1 MVIDDLRSSIL
12 NNRLVGG
19 ERLRQDAIA
28 TQYGVSQMIVREA
41 FKQLT
46 SEGFLKAEPRRG
58 VSVAVLS
65 ADEAWE
71 VTQLRALLE
80 CQALRWA
87 IHDMLHT
94 DFLQCAQVLE
104 DLERA
109 SSVDAKILLNAR
121 FHTLLYRSEE
131 HTSELQSLMRISY
144 AVFCL
149 KKKIH
154 HKHTPNKNN

>member
-58 VSVAVLS
+58 VSVVVLS

-71 VTQLRALLE
+71 VTQLRSE
-80 CQALRWA
+80 
-87 IHDMLHT
+87 
-94 DFLQCAQVLE
+94 V
-104 DLERA
+104 RA
-109 SSVDAKILLNAR
+109 VGKACVSTCRTGWSRYN
-121 FHTLLYRSEE
+121 
-131 HTSELQSLMRISY
+131 
-144 AVFCL
+144 
-149 KKKIH
+149 
-154 HKHTPNKNN
+154 